1 MKEMKNLDNCKNIPS
16 NCLKVLSAF
25 TALCLTN
32 TWKTQIFS
40 KQAFPE
46 HISCPISFLKSI
58 DFYLSYLYH
67 IFFWFSEFVALPVFF
82 IDCLSVVWCCS

>member
-16 NCLKVLSAF
+16 NCLKVLSEF

-46 HISCPISFLKSI
+46 HVAISCPISFLKSI

-67 IFFWFSEFVALPVFF
+67 IFVLVF
-82 IDCLSVVWCCS
+82 